1 MGKIPAPIVTATLAA
16 GSTTSPYRFL
26 VNISQK
32 LCFGTCTGDT
42 PVFTPDVTLL
52 GVSLAGTGTYVATV
66 HIEGI
71 ISYVPCN
78 GGCCDMK
85 AQPISTNVNIPIAS
99 TTDPTVTITKGNV
112 TNAIVATG
120 CQTCSRNF
128 VSEIVLAVAV
138 A

>member
-16 GSTTSPYRFL
+16 NSTTTPFSFMIN
-26 VNISQK
+26 VSQK
-32 LCFGTCTGDT
+32 LCFGTCTGST
-42 PVFTPDVTLL
+42 PVFTPEVTLL
-52 GVSLAGTGTYVATV
+52 GVSTVTANVYMATV

-85 AQPISTNVNIPIAS
+85 AQPISTNVNIPIKSNTA
-99 TTDPTVTITKGNV
+99 PTVTITKRGV
-112 TNAIVATG
+112 TNSIAATP

-128 VSEIVLAVAV
+128 VSEIELDVAV